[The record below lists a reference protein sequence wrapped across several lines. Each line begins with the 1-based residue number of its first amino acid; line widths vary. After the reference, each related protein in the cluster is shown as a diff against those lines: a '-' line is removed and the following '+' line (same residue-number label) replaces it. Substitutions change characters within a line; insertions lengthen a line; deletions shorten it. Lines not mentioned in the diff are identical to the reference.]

1 MAELSG
7 SKDAPASRET
17 VRLRHLKDQSS
28 SYRKPFFQR
37 LVHNYVHSNV
47 TLIVK
52 LGDLRVKFRPLS
64 YDPIVIFSVLIRHIY
79 GKIPANSVVVDVGA
93 HIGTFSLHASLARSS
108 TVLAFEPEPKNFE
121 LLRENLAINGLSGKV
136 EPEPKNFELLRENL
150 AINGLSGKVHAFKQA
165 VWSRDEKRILFTS
178 KGSAFHSFYPE
189 KNGIG
194 GTEPTDCV
202 DINTIL
208 DPLNYPV
215 LLKIDAEGSEYE
227 IIPHINSINIGKIS
241 RIELEY
247 HLGDPSR
254 RIAFHSLLKWF
265 SQKGF
270 DVYLRHDV
278 NVLSAFKKQQP
289 Q

>member
-108 TVLAFEPEPKNFE
+108 TVLAF
-121 LLRENLAINGLSGKV
+121 